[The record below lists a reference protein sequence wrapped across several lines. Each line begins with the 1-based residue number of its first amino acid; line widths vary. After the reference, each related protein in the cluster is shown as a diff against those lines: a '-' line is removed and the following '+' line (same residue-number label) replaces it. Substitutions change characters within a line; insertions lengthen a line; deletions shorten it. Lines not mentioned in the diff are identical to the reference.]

1 MHFIQNFNF
10 VLPIHERVRGS
21 CRDRAPDPCKSELL
35 EEPGVRS
42 GKFRHAVGKESPSQ
56 PVRDV
61 NRQGLTPFSLSPF
74 AVYLSLAYPSQS
86 GCTPLSLTEIF
97 GKRLSAYSNREKKRK
112 NWIASTRSALC
123 AMRSIASSGVRV
135 WEGQS
140 SIIISN

>member
-61 NRQGLTPFSLSPF
+61 NRQGLTPF
-74 AVYLSLAYPSQS
+74 
-86 GCTPLSLTEIF
+86 
-97 GKRLSAYSNREKKRK
+97 LSAYSNREKKRK